1 MLGSDL
7 KMKSSSTDYTD
18 SIKTICV
25 ICGWKVETTKQNGK
39 IVIKKFVVGW
49 YICQMRSASDSVTKS
64 EDQAR
69 ETFRLEIHAEPIR
82 LALKTW

>member
-1 MLGSDL
+1 MKHVVLRGKGGGGGPSGNEVGSSDFL
-7 KMKSSSTDYTD
+7 QVSLPF
-18 SIKTICV
+18 
-25 ICGWKVETTKQNGK
+25 KQNGQ
-39 IVIKKFVVGW
+39 ILIKKFVVGW
-49 YICQMRSASDSVTKS
+49 YVCQMNSASASVTQP